1 MPKITDI
8 IEIAESMRD
17 CPVFVVRERCSAV
30 RHRQAKCRL
39 CVEACPENAI
49 TVGGNKVE
57 IDFSFCVAC
66 GACTSV
72 CPTEALVSLRPTDDE
87 LASAAASAVE
97 ASGGMAV
104 FACARKA
111 SYREADP
118 AKYAEV
124 PCLARLDESLFVRL
138 AAHGV
143 RDIVAVDGTCKTCK
157 YRDTRPAIEE
167 TIDQANEILAVQGSD
182 VRVVRASEFPDEV
195 LAADAFDMYGSSR
208 RGFFGQ
214 ASEAARDAAGK
225 TFEHVLKGDKA
236 RNAPA
241 LKEILS
247 INEEGTL
254 PQLDAARHDNLI
266 NAMAQIGQPVEPEL
280 FTRRFG
286 LVTIDRSKCN
296 SCAMCTVFC
305 PTHAL
310 SKSDDAP
317 TEQGGV
323 VLEFSAMSCVQ
334 CHLCEDICMRDCLVV
349 EPMVPTDVLFDFEPI
364 VFDLPRPAKGLSH
377 FACR

>member
-8 IEIAESMRD
+8 IEIAEAMRD

-39 CVEACPENAI
+39 CVEACPEGAI

-57 IDFSFCVAC
+57 IDFSLCVAC

-72 CPTEALVSLRPTDDE
+72 CPTEALVSLAPTDDD
-87 LASAAASAVE
+87 LACAVASAVGQ
-97 ASGGMAV
+97 AGMAV
-104 FACARKA
+104 IACARKA
-111 SYREADP
+111 SHREADP
-118 AKYAEV
+118 AKFAEV
-124 PCLARLDESLFVRL
+124 PCLARLDESLLVRL

-143 RDIVAVDGTCKTCK
+143 SDIVAVDGTCKTCK
-157 YRDTRPAIEE
+157 YRATRPVIEE
-167 TIDQANEILAVQGSD
+167 TIDQANEILSVQGSA
-182 VRVVRASEFPDEV
+182 VRVVRASEFPEEV
-195 LAADAFDMYGSSR
+195 RASDAFDMYGSSR

-214 ASEAARDAAGK
+214 ATEAARDAAGK
-225 TFEHVLKGDKA
+225 TVEHVLKADKA
-236 RNAPA
+236 RNVPA
-241 LKEILS
+241 LKELLATT
-247 INEEGTL
+247 EAGTL
-254 PQLDAARHDNLI
+254 PQFDAVRHGNLI
-266 NAMAQIGQPVEPEL
+266 NAMAELGEPAEPEL

-286 LVTIDRSKCN
+286 MIEIDREKCN

-310 SKSDDAP
+310 AKSEEAP

-323 VLEFSAMSCVQ
+323 MLEFSAMACVQ
-334 CHLCEDICMRDCLVV
+334 CRLCADICMRKCLTV

-364 VFDLPRPAKGLSH
+364 MFDLPRPAKGLSH